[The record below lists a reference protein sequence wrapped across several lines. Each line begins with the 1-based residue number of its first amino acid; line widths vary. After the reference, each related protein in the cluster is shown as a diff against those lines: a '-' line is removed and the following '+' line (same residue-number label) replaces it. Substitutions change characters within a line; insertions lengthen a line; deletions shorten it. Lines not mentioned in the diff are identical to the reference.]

1 MNGSFICINTPCIVV
16 SGVTSVFKLTPLEN
30 DILQKYKDNTMRDLN
45 EFFGRKW
52 LYNTPKIFVLD
63 DRKTINLFQE
73 KETESWVVGFSTDN
87 AICILNPAN
96 ISKESSHDGSK
107 YNIEKLIRHEL
118 CHSFFQ
124 MTFGKTNFSWVT
136 EGVSLYVADQLSN
149 YPIFT
154 KFDGFLDGNKIYQES
169 GTVIKLLFDK
179 YGKDKLFDFLKKQ
192 GDIKEMEELKTV
204 FESVFG
210 AKLEYSFF
218 DSLL

>member
-1 MNGSFICINTPCIVV
+1 
-16 SGVTSVFKLTPLEN
+16 VTSVFKLTPLE
-30 DILQKYKDNTMRDLN
+30 DATLQEYKDKAMKDLN

-73 KETESWVVGFSTDN
+73 KETESWVVGFSTGN
-87 AICILNPAN
+87 AVCILNPAN
-96 ISKESSHDGSK
+96 IPKESSHDGAE

-124 MTFGKTNFSWVT
+124 MTFGKTNFPWIT
-136 EGVSLYVADQLSN
+136 EGVSLYVADQLGN
-149 YPIFT
+149 YPAPS
-154 KFDGFLDGNKIYQES
+154 KFDDFLDGKKIYQEA
-169 GTVIKLLFDK
+169 GCAIKLLMDK
-179 YGKDKLFDFLKKQ
+179 YGKEKVFDFLKKQ
-192 GDIKEMEELKTV
+192 SGIKETEELKTV
-204 FESVFG
+204 FESVFE